1 MKPIGLRG
9 KSMTSLNINGRAVA
23 VHAEP
28 DMPLLWVLRCELGLT
43 GTKFGCGVGICGAC
57 TVHLDG
63 KASLSCQT
71 LMAGLQTQKITTIE
85 GVRGKEAQALKA
97 AWIDLDVVQCGY
109 CQSAQLMAACALL
122 KQKPNPTDADI
133 DAAMSNIVCRCG
145 TYPRVRAAIHQ
156 AAKRRPA

>member
-1 MKPIGLRG
+1 MAA
-9 KSMTSLNINGRAVA
+9 LNINGRAVA
-23 VHAEP
+23 VQVEP
-28 DMPLLWVLRCELGLT
+28 DMPLLWVLRCELGMT

-57 TVHLDG
+57 TVHLND
-63 KASLSCQT
+63 KACLSCQT
-71 LMAGLQTQKITTIE
+71 TMSDLTTQKITTIE
-85 GVRGKEAQALKA
+85 GLQGGEAQALKA

-122 KQKPNPTDADI
+122 KQKPHPSDADI

>member
-1 MKPIGLRG
+1 MAA
-9 KSMTSLNINGRAVA
+9 LNINGRAVA
-23 VHAEP
+23 VQVEP
-28 DMPLLWVLRCELGLT
+28 DMPLLWVLRCELGMT

-57 TVHLDG
+57 TVHLNDN
-63 KASLSCQT
+63 ARLSCRT
-71 LMAGLQTQKITTIE
+71 PMSDLTTQKITTIE
-85 GVRGKEAQALKA
+85 GLQGGEAQALKA

-122 KQKPNPTDADI
+122 KQKPHPSDADI